1 MRVGLGVGSGSTLV
15 TRDTYNSPTLGPCV
29 VLGYLRP
36 CHSHRTS
43 PPTTRRAPCCA
54 PQRRSPERRRL
65 TSWRRRRRRRR
76 RRRAASRNLA
86 RAIASGARSRRSASA
101 SASSWVM
108 FTGGARWT
116 GGGTAE
122 LLWASR
128 SAPAYLEPFLQKT
141 IASLPRGIGRGDR
154 EGTTRQRSGGKTMRS
169 CRSVPGSF
177 LLGRERPGNAIFAV
191 QNCIKTASS
200 SPDAQIVG
208 NGLFPKAKS
217 NKS

>member
-1 MRVGLGVGSGSTLV
+1 MAGTNLEFPNGNIEGAGGAGPLVVGALPRRFPSGWLPRS
-15 TRDTYNSPTLGPCV
+15 SV
-29 VLGYLRP
+29 V
-36 CHSHRTS
+36 
-43 PPTTRRAPCCA
+43 PPPSAS
-54 PQRRSPERRRL
+54 RRS
-65 TSWRRRRRRRR
+65 S
-76 RRRAASRNLA
+76 RAARPPFVCEACAELPVRNSRAQL
-86 RAIASGARSRRSASA
+86 RSQRSASA

-122 LLWASR
+122 LLLASR